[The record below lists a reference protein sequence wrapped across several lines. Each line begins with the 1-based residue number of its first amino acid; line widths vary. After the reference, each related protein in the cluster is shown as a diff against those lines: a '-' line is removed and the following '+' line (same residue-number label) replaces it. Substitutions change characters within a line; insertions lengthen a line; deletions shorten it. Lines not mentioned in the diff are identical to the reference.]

1 MQKRTLDLILIGLLI
16 ALAVLL
22 YSSTASYLEYAQKTT
37 GKYVRFLAISLGV
50 CSVIQLFLTL
60 KGNEFKKKIQWMA
73 LPGRFFGLF
82 ALLVVYAIILTK
94 LGFFSSS
101 ALFIPIAALLLG
113 YRNLTFIILTTGLT
127 LTFLYLVFVLTLGV
141 PLPEGILL

>member
-22 YSSTASYLEYAQKTT
+22 YSSTASYSEYAQQTT
-37 GKYVRFLAISLGV
+37 GKYVRFLSISLGA
-50 CSVIQLFLTL
+50 CSVIQFFLSL
-60 KGNEFKKKIQWMA
+60 KGGQFKQKMQWMA

-82 ALLVVYAIILTK
+82 ALLVIYAIILTR

-101 ALFIPIAALLLG
+101 ALFIPAAALLLG
-113 YRNLTFIILTTGLT
+113 YRNPIFIILTTALT
-127 LTFLYLVFVLTLGV
+127 LTFLYLVFVLLLGV